1 MQITSLLTFSA
12 LTAVAVAK
20 LHNAGVCVDARVRGS
35 TGNGT
40 PWGLGYGSYTEYEIN
55 TAATKCACGYYK
67 NRNTGNN
74 QWDKC
79 PDCTFDGLQCLSNG
93 WHLGGDEL
101 TYYCEKKCGAQG
113 AEAN

>member
-1 MQITSLLTFSA
+1 MQITSLLTLSA

-40 PWGLGYGSYTEYEIN
+40 PWGPGYGSYTDYEIN